1 MQTSRTKQA
10 ERSLDI
16 LERCER
22 VVNDKLRDL
31 ESEAELTRDARLG
44 AELLEM
50 TRLAVDIE
58 DHVNEL
64 RRSL

>member
-50 TRLAVDIE
+50 TRLAVEIE